1 MKFDIKALEKKGDF
15 DINGDFD
22 LKDVKFEN
30 TLVSKL
36 KNIHLDVNVHY
47 EDDLRMVIVSGSG
60 IVSAK
65 FMDARDGKEFED
77 EIEFE
82 WNDDYVFYE
91 KNSNAESNIIMD
103 DEFDIIKNALDQFF
117 LNIPLNFSK
126 NYDNINLIG
135 ENFALFSEDEY
146 QSLLETRI
154 DPRWEQLEEIK
165 KKLK

>member
-1 MKFDIKALEKKGDF
+1 MKFDIKSLEKKV
-15 DINGDFD
+15 DIKINDDFD
-22 LKDVKFEN
+22 LKEMPVGN
-30 TLVSKL
+30 SLVSKL
-36 KNIHLDVNVHY
+36 KNLHLDVNVHY
-47 EDDLRMVIVSGSG
+47 EDTMRMVIVTGSG
-60 IVSAK
+60 TVSAK
-65 FMDARDGKEFED
+65 FNDARDGKEFED

-91 KNSNAESNIIMD
+91 PNSNAESNIIMD

-135 ENFALFSEDEY
+135 ENFALISEDEY
-146 QSLLETRI
+146 QSLLENRV

>member
-1 MKFDIKALEKKGDF
+1 MKLDIKALEKKVDI
-15 DINGDFD
+15 DINQDFD
-22 LKDVKFEN
+22 LKEIPVDN
-30 TLVSKL
+30 ALVSKL
-36 KNIHLDVNVHY
+36 KNLHLDVNVHY
-47 EDDLRMVIVSGSG
+47 EDNLRMVIVSGSG
-60 IVSAK
+60 TVSAK
-65 FMDARDGKEFED
+65 FMDARDGKSFED

-82 WNDDYVFYE
+82 WNDDYVFYD
-91 KNSNAESNIIMD
+91 KDSNAESNIIME

-135 ENFALFSEDEY
+135 ENFALISEDEY
-146 QSLLETRI
+146 QSLLENRV

>member
-1 MKFDIKALEKKGDF
+1 MKFDINALEKKV
-15 DINGDFD
+15 DININENFD
-22 LKDVKFEN
+22 LKDFPVEN
-30 TLVSKL
+30 ELVTKL
-36 KNIHLDVNVHY
+36 KNLHLDINVHY
-47 EDDLRMVIVSGSG
+47 DDGMRMVIVTGSG
-60 IVSAK
+60 TVGAK

-91 KNSNAESNIIMD
+91 KNSNAESNIIME

-135 ENFALFSEDEY
+135 ENFALISEDEY
-146 QSLLETRI
+146 QSLLDNRV